1 MDCKLGFLINWNIKL
16 IKDGIKSA
24 LCALRGQLFPLVKPA
39 IRKKIE
45 VERLGNFLNIK
56 AKLEYKDR

>member
-1 MDCKLGFLINWNIKL
+1 M
-16 IKDGIKSA
+16 IKDGIQSA